1 MSRVAIVRGT
11 DLPDM
16 TVRAMEM
23 VDAKPVLI
31 KPNYIDASYPSTG
44 ITTDA
49 RVIEGVVA
57 FKHLSLAEECGL
69 GTYHLER
76 IQVLGEPIETVR
88 RKFRTSFL
96 SKIAQI

>member
-11 DLPDM
+11 DPPEM

-23 VDAKPVLI
+23 VDAARAVSADKPVLI
-31 KPNYIDASYPSTG
+31 KPNYIDARHPSTG

-57 FKHLSLAEECGL
+57 FLKK
-69 GTYHLER
+69 T
-76 IQVLGEPIETVR
+76 
-88 RKFRTSFL
+88 
-96 SKIAQI
+96 